1 MPRRPL
7 LPFAVSGPG
16 RSTACA
22 STTRR
27 ETGASTCAILR
38 AIAGQRGDRAVG
50 LVEQG
55 ADLRAIIGI
64 LVGQHRRDDPPGV
77 GIHADVQLSPGP
89 ARAGAVLLDQPLT
102 RATQL

>member
-38 AIAGQRGDRAVG
+38 AVAGQRGDRAVD

-64 LVGQHRRDDPPGV
+64 PVGQHRGDDPPGV
-77 GIHADVQLSPGP
+77 GVRGDVEHLPGP
-89 ARAGAVLLDQPLT
+89 APLGAVLLGQPLT